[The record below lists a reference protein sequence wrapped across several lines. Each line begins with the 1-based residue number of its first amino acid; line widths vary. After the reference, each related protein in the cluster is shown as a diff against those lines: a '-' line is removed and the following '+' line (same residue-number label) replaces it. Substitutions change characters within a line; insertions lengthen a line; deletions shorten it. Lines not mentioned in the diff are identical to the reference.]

1 MLRCSL
7 VLSDDAVP
15 ADTIHS
21 QTPDSMHRPPGLQ
34 FIEFG
39 LILSLSSLSFLIS
52 YMELEFLRALRHGG
66 GFEKSND

>member
-1 MLRCSL
+1 MLGCLL
-7 VLSDDAVP
+7 VLSDDTLP

-39 LILSLSSLSFLIS
+39 LILSLSSLSFLMP
-52 YMELEFLRALRHGG
+52 YLELESLRTLRHG